1 MAAREDA
8 LAERARSTPW
18 DAIRPL
24 QLLLAAA
31 IATPV
36 LLFAGAAWLN
46 YRAALADARER
57 VSRLAD
63 VAAQQAQTVFQTDA
77 FAADRIA
84 DHTATMTWQQIAQS
98 PELNEFLR
106 QIKASLPQATAVRM
120 VAPDGRIAATDAQ
133 YPAPDRFV
141 QLRPDLGIRRP
152 GMEPLLISTVARGAT
167 SAEPEFIVARPKP
180 DRVAPGGLIE
190 IVMNPEYFTKFY
202 AALAE
207 ERDSGT
213 TLLRDDG
220 VVLARD
226 PPTSTALKFA
236 ADSPLMRAIGN
247 DPEFGSFSA
256 GSAGDGGE
264 RLFAYERVGDFPVYV
279 VAGIDRAAIVAA
291 WARTMASHLVYGVP
305 VTLSLIAATVIA
317 LRRTRQAA
325 AEAERRAELE
335 EQYRQAQKMEAI
347 GQLTGGVAHDFNN
360 LLTVILGSLEQL
372 QPMVDAEPGKRLIQS
387 ATRGAE
393 RGARL
398 TQSLLS
404 FARRQSL
411 KPETVNVNRVI
422 KEFGDLLRG
431 AAGDHVQMQFLLNP
445 TVDPCRIDP
454 AQFQAALLNLVV
466 NARDAMP
473 EGGGRVSI
481 ETDTVALDASS
492 GIDIAPGRYVRVTVS
507 DTGRGMS
514 PDVVE
519 RAFEPFY
526 TTKEVGKGSGLGL
539 SQVYGFVKQSGGH
552 VELASEPGIGTTVR
566 LFLPRADDAPKDRV
580 EPAARAAPGK
590 DETVL
595 VVEDDADLREMVA
608 ENLRSLGYRVLTAA
622 DAPAALTTIEREP
635 KVDLLFS
642 DYSMPRGMLGDELAR
657 RARQLKA
664 GLKVLLTSGYAVAQR
679 GTGAVD
685 FSLLQKPYRQEELA
699 RAIRQALD
707 R

>member
-1 MAAREDA
+1 
-8 LAERARSTPW
+8 
-18 DAIRPL
+18 
-24 QLLLAAA
+24 
-31 IATPV
+31 
-36 LLFAGAAWLN
+36 
-46 YRAALADARER
+46 
-57 VSRLAD
+57 
-63 VAAQQAQTVFQTDA
+63 
-77 FAADRIA
+77 
-84 DHTATMTWQQIAQS
+84 
-98 PELNEFLR
+98 
-106 QIKASLPQATAVRM
+106 
-120 VAPDGRIAATDAQ
+120 
-133 YPAPDRFV
+133 
-141 QLRPDLGIRRP
+141 
-152 GMEPLLISTVARGAT
+152 
-167 SAEPEFIVARPKP
+167 
-180 DRVAPGGLIE
+180 
-190 IVMNPEYFTKFY
+190 
-202 AALAE
+202 
-207 ERDSGT
+207 
-213 TLLRDDG
+213 
-220 VVLARD
+220 
-226 PPTSTALKFA
+226 
-236 ADSPLMRAIGN
+236 
-247 DPEFGSFSA
+247 
-256 GSAGDGGE
+256 
-264 RLFAYERVGDFPVYV
+264 
-279 VAGIDRAAIVAA
+279 
-291 WARTMASHLVYGVP
+291 
-305 VTLSLIAATVIA
+305 
-317 LRRTRQAA
+317 
-325 AEAERRAELE
+325 
-335 EQYRQAQKMEAI
+335 
-347 GQLTGGVAHDFNN
+347 
-360 LLTVILGSLEQL
+360 
-372 QPMVDAEPGKRLIQS
+372 MVDAEPGKRLIQS